1 MAEVERSWRSPTHSS
16 SIGMMNNNSSSG
28 NVNNGDDNGSGS
40 NKNNGNNN
48 LKDIISPSKRTRSD
62 SKSNGHGHKR
72 SSSTNKKENETRIKA
87 NQEPLNVPVAPRN
100 KYTHIIILKSL
111 NETFETKFLVVPF
124 KPESLKLGRPVVSSN
139 GNGSQSFGGMGS
151 VGSANKQDPQQV
163 PQVRPD
169 NGHFDSRVLS
179 RNHAALSCD
188 PHTGNIYIRDLKSSN
203 GTFVNGSRID
213 QNDVELKVGDV
224 IDLGT
229 DIDSKF
235 EHRKISAFVE
245 DISVIPLIN
254 DSDQASTFFNG
265 TLENQKEKVAG
276 TTSALKQVN
285 GVHGANAESQS
296 MTAQRAAFEAAM
308 FGDVNNLDLEDT
320 VLGSETEI
328 LSGIFINNSIG
339 TSPILINV
347 VKTLATEISLE
358 KHEFTKLKSM
368 ESFLINYITN
378 LDYVNRLMV
387 EKNDKQ
393 LVKLQN
399 ALRQKLTIKQESIAR
414 EHRSQVDKFEKESRI
429 LKSSFESREKE
440 KDDHIKSLGREVED
454 LRTRLEVEKYKS
466 SQLAKNA
473 TITEQQS
480 SPVDATN
487 NEKSSIEARDGTK
500 AEKPMKTNHRKI
512 TSGTLFFVSAMSI
525 GFVAF
530 AMRFSSED

>member
-1 MAEVERSWRSPTHSS
+1 MAEVENDWRSPTHASS
-16 SIGMMNNNSSSG
+16 TGVMNNNNSTS
-28 NVNNGDDNGSGS
+28 NN
-40 NKNNGNNN
+40 NNN
-48 LKDIISPSKRTRSD
+48 LRDTASSRKRNRSN
-62 SKSNGHGHKR
+62 SKSNGYGHEG
-72 SSSTNKKENETRIKA
+72 SNSVNKKESENKTKA
-87 NQEPLNVPVAPRN
+87 DQEALSIPVTPRN

-139 GNGSQSFGGMGS
+139 GGSSQSFGGMGNINS
-151 VGSANKQDPQQV
+151 VNKQDQQV

-188 PHTGNIYIRDLKSSN
+188 ANTGNIYIRDLKSSN

-213 QNDVELKVGDV
+213 QNDIELKVGDI

-254 DSDQASTFFNG
+254 DSDQGTAFLNNG
-265 TLENQKEKVAG
+265 NTKNQSENVTDTA
-276 TTSALKQVN
+276 TSLKPIN
-285 GVHGANAESQS
+285 GIRGANAEAQS
-296 MTAQRAAFEAAM
+296 MTAQQAAFEAAM

-320 VLGSETEI
+320 VLGSETEV

-339 TSPILINV
+339 TSPNLINV
-347 VKTLATEISLE
+347 VKTLATEIALE
-358 KHEFTKLKSM
+358 KHEFVKLKSM
-368 ESFLINYITN
+368 ESFLMNYITN

-399 ALRQKLTIKQESIAR
+399 ALRQKLTEKQESISK
-414 EHRSQVDKFEKESRI
+414 EHKLQVEKFDKENKI
-429 LKSSFESREKE
+429 LRSSFETKENE
-440 KDDHIKSLGREVED
+440 KDMHIKNLERELDD
-454 LRTRLEVEKYKS
+454 LRTRLEVEKYRN
-466 SQLAKNA
+466 SQLSKTVALKEEQFPPIESTIHNNSAA
-473 TITEQQS
+473 TTSETS
-480 SPVDATN
+480 KED
-487 NEKSSIEARDGTK
+487 
-500 AEKPMKTNHRKI
+500 KPIRTSHRKI
-512 TSGTLFFVSAMSI
+512 SNRTIFFVSAVSI

-530 AMRFSSED
+530 AMRFSSEH